1 MSSRFESLRR
11 SLLAGER
18 LIAFTRV
25 DDDALGA
32 RLLVWHDGRSE
43 GTLRSPDLD
52 RAAAALAAAEAL
64 PATGV
69 RELGSAEV
77 AEVFVENFE
86 PLPQLLIVGAVHV
99 AIHLVHFARRLG
111 FRTVVVDA
119 RTAFATAER
128 FPHADELVVE
138 WPAAYLSRTT
148 LHANTFCVFLTHDE
162 KLDNPALE
170 VALEAGVR
178 YVGALGSS
186 RTHAKRVAALRE
198 AGLTSELIDRIHA
211 PIGLDLGGR
220 KPEEIALAIAAELV
234 AVRSGK
240 EARRQEPGRRQP
252 GRRRRR
258 PQLPAGER

>member
-11 SLLAGER
+11 SLLAGDR
-18 LIAFTRV
+18 LVAFTRA
-25 DDDALGA
+25 DDDALGS
-32 RLLVWHDGRSE
+32 RLLVWDDGRTE

-52 RAAAALAAAEAL
+52 RAATTLARGQDL
-64 PATGV
+64 PATGL
-69 RELGSAEV
+69 REIDGT
-77 AEVFVENFE
+77 EVFVENFE
-86 PLPQLLIVGAVHV
+86 PLPQLFIVGAVHV
-99 AIHLVHFARRLG
+99 AIHLVHFARQLG

-119 RTAFATAER
+119 RSAFATAER
-128 FPHADELVVE
+128 FPHADELIVE
-138 WPAAYLSRTT
+138 WPAEYLARTT

-162 KLDNPALE
+162 KLDNPALK

-198 AGLTSELIDRIHA
+198 AGLASELIDRIHA

-234 AVRSGK
+234 AVRSG
-240 EARRQEPGRRQP
+240 R
-252 GRRRRR
+252 
-258 PQLPAGER
+258 LPAGER